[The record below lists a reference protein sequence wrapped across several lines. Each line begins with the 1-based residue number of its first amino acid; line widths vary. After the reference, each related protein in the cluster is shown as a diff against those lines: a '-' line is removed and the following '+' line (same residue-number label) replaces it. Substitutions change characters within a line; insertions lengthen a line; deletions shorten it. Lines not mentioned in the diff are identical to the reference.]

1 MQVSFYFDPSCPWS
15 WMTSRW
21 IVEAQKSRDINIT
34 WKPFSLEIKNA
45 GVDVPS
51 QYRPTMRLG
60 LRALRVI
67 EAAKEG
73 NIADIESIGK
83 FYSSIG
89 NQIHTQKLGAKATIT
104 EALDAANWPQ
114 ELHYH
119 ENSDQYDTNIKTSM
133 DEASTLCETSD
144 IGVPIVVLEN
154 PEPTAFFGPILTPTP
169 KGDEAATLW
178 DSFIVLAQN
187 KSFYELKKH
196 KKREA
201 DFS

>member
-1 MQVSFYFDPSCPWS
+1 
-15 WMTSRW
+15 MTSRW
-21 IVEAQKSRDINIT
+21 IVESQKTRDIIIT

-67 EAAKEG
+67 EAVKEE
-73 NIADIESIGK
+73 NIADMESIGN

-89 NQIHTQKLGAKATIT
+89 HQIHVQELGAKATIT

-114 ELHYH
+114 EMHYH
-119 ENSDQYDTNIKTSM
+119 ENSEQYDSTIQASM
-133 DEASTLCETSD
+133 EEAFKLCGTSD
-144 IGVPIVVLEN
+144 IGVPITVIEN
-154 PEPTAFFGPILTPTP
+154 SDPIAFFGPILTPTP
-169 KGDEAATLW
+169 KGEEAATLW
-178 DSFIVLAQN
+178 DSFTLLAQN
-187 KSFYELKKH
+187 KSFYEVKKYR
-196 KKREA
+196 KREV